1 MEQELLRWLDHAAHA
16 AARGQEDLK
25 QKFLDRYID
34 VLQKVSGR
42 LLPAVQADALIGIAR
57 TL

>member
-1 MEQELLRWLDHAAHA
+1 MRWLDHAAHA
-16 AARGQEDLK
+16 AARGHDDLK
-25 QKFLDRYID
+25 QKFLDRYIG
-34 VLQKVSGR
+34 VLQKASGR